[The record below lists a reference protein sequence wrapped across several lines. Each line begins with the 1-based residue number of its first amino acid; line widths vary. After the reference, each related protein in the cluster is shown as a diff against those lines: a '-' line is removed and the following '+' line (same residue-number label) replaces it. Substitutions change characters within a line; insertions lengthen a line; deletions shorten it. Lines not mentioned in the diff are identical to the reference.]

1 MMITLTDR
9 AAIPDAEAAA
19 LASTQSITFKEAAA
33 RYIAVHRK
41 GLRTPST
48 RHNGGRPSRPILD
61 KVLVRNIDV
70 AHVHRV
76 LEPTW
81 TAKARDRSRVRGRIE
96 KSPAGRSWPCQIK
109 AYGSRRLDVTDR
121 PLAVFASRH
130 RLREKEAEIL
140 PRQK

>member
-48 RHNGGRPSRPILD
+48 RHNGGRPSPPILD

-81 TAKARDRSRVRGRIE
+81 TAKARDRQQSAWTHREIPGWAQLALSD
-96 KSPAGRSWPCQIK
+96 KSLWLATSGCDRSAIS
-109 AYGSRRLDVTDR
+109 GLR
-121 PLAVFASRH
+121 FASS
-130 RLREKEAEIL
+130 A
-140 PRQK
+140 